1 MPKQWRLLLDEIAL
15 SGYVLPL
22 WPAVKALCEELKRQA
37 LLSEDGGR
45 YSLTDQGLAFYQARG
60 GDFVKQALARK
71 AEGA

>member
-22 WPAVKALCEELKRQA
+22 WPAVKALCEDLRSQD
-37 LLSEDGGR
+37 LLAEENGR
-45 YSLTDQGLAFYQARG
+45 YSLTDKGLAFYQARG

-71 AEGA
+71 ENRT